1 MARSVRRVLRWSGV
15 GVLGIGGAV
24 GVGCAVSPGFRRSCQ
39 FWSTI
44 APFVLEH
51 SRIKARARYID
62 GCDDQELDRRLS
74 YALPPCL
81 PAPQTQTGPNQ
92 RLAAGRSTSGRQRGR
107 SRSSYS
113 SAVK

>member
-81 PAPQTQTGPNQ
+81 PAPHKPGQ
-92 RLAAGRSTSGRQRGR
+92 TSGLRQGVPQADGSAGGR
-107 SRSSYS
+107 DHPTARR
-113 SAVK
+113 

>member
-74 YALPPCL
+74 YALPP
-81 PAPQTQTGPNQ
+81 PPRTTQTGPNQ